1 MSVRVQRSEDRWGL
15 LRMGLPF
22 MLDLPRLNVFS
33 LVVLGECVAP
43 DLKLAPFAIAALADL
58 CNAL

>member
-1 MSVRVQRSEDRWGL
+1 
-15 LRMGLPF
+15 MGLPF